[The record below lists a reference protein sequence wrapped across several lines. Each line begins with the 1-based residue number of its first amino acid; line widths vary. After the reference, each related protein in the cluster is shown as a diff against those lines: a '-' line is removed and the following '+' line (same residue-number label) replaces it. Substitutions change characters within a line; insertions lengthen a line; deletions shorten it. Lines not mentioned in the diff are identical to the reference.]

1 MNKNLS
7 FSLFPQPSSANTCAQ
22 RAPYGTVGSRTPIN
36 NHYSPIDLPTL
47 KSNNFKAGTMKRKG
61 VELPLIIELSKYSN
75 ELLNTSLL
83 SSPTKG
89 KSIKESIILNSKEI
103 VNNNVFARKINDAS
117 TNENKSS
124 SPTTLRNNKLV
135 DMLNIRPKKV
145 DLANILNQRY
155 LKTFNDL
162 DIELAQNKNTLYEFG
177 PKKTL
182 NFKILSKNVYKIL
195 ESSFFGM
202 SSVISI
208 PHFYVSPNNVI
219 VNLFYYTVPKANSD
233 STNKKDLNILNLEGL
248 LNKLSK
254 YFKKPITLELT
265 KLYSVSNNS
274 QILAHVLGK
283 LGLSRKRSFARII
296 GRFLSRQSEKIFFR
310 KSINKFSGAITGVY
324 IKLGGRLLRG
334 KIVPRRTVKK
344 IQYGSLARSKSN
356 YITSAR
362 ITQKNKR
369 GSFSF
374 TVAIGHN
381 FF

>member
-1 MNKNLS
+1 M
-7 FSLFPQPSSANTCAQ
+7 
-22 RAPYGTVGSRTPIN
+22 IN
-36 NHYSPIDLPTL
+36 
-47 KSNNFKAGTMKRKG
+47 
-61 VELPLIIELSKYSN
+61 
-75 ELLNTSLL
+75 
-83 SSPTKG
+83 
-89 KSIKESIILNSKEI
+89 IK
-103 VNNNVFARKINDAS
+103 
-117 TNENKSS
+117 
-124 SPTTLRNNKLV
+124 
-135 DMLNIRPKKV
+135 PKKIK
-145 DLANILNQRY
+145 LANILNQIY
-155 LKTFNDL
+155 LKTFSTL
-162 DIELAQNKNTLYEFG
+162 DIELAQNQNTMFEFT
-177 PKKTL
+177 PKTL

-195 ESSFFGM
+195 ESSLFEM
-202 SSVISI
+202 SSIISR

-219 VNLFYYTVPKANSD
+219 INLFYYAVNKNNKIKNDKTV
-233 STNKKDLNILNLEGL
+233 DLNINNLQGL
-248 LNKLSK
+248 TSKLSR

-356 YITSAR
+356 YITNAR
-362 ITQKNKR
+362 IIQKNKR

>member
-1 MNKNLS
+1 
-7 FSLFPQPSSANTCAQ
+7 
-22 RAPYGTVGSRTPIN
+22 
-36 NHYSPIDLPTL
+36 
-47 KSNNFKAGTMKRKG
+47 MKRKG
-61 VELPLIIELSKYSN
+61 VEMPLITEISKYSN
-75 ELLNTSLL
+75 ELLN
-83 SSPTKG
+83 
-89 KSIKESIILNSKEI
+89 KSQSKESIIINSKEI
-103 VNNNVFARKINDAS
+103 VKNSV
-117 TNENKSS
+117 NENKTSYY
-124 SPTTLRNNKLV
+124 NLV
-135 DMLNIRPKKV
+135 DMLNIKPKKIN
-145 DLANILNQRY
+145 LANILNQRY
-155 LKTFNDL
+155 LKTFSTL
-162 DIELAQNKNTLYEFG
+162 DIELAQNQNTMFEFT
-177 PKKTL
+177 PKTL

-195 ESSFFGM
+195 ESSLFEM
-202 SSVISI
+202 SSIISR

-219 VNLFYYTVPKANSD
+219 INLFYYAVNKNNKIKNDKTV
-233 STNKKDLNILNLEGL
+233 DLNINNLQGL
-248 LNKLSK
+248 TSKLSR

-283 LGLSRKRSFARII
+283 LGLSRKRSFASII

-356 YITSAR
+356 YITNAR
-362 ITQKNKR
+362 IIQKNKR

>member
-7 FSLFPQPSSANTCAQ
+7 FL
-22 RAPYGTVGSRTPIN
+22 PIN

-47 KSNNFKAGTMKRKG
+47 KSNNFKTGTMKRKG
-61 VELPLIIELSKYSN
+61 VEMPLIIEISKYSN
-75 ELLNTSLL
+75 ELLN
-83 SSPTKG
+83 
-89 KSIKESIILNSKEI
+89 KSQSKESIIINSKEI
-103 VNNNVFARKINDAS
+103 VKNSV
-117 TNENKSS
+117 NENKTSYY
-124 SPTTLRNNKLV
+124 NLV
-135 DMLNIRPKKV
+135 DMLNIKPKKIN
-145 DLANILNQRY
+145 LANILNQRY
-155 LKTFNDL
+155 LKTFSTL
-162 DIELAQNKNTLYEFG
+162 DIELAQNQNTMFEFT
-177 PKKTL
+177 PKTL

-195 ESSFFGM
+195 ESSLFEM
-202 SSVISI
+202 SSIISR

-219 VNLFYYTVPKANSD
+219 INLFYYAVNKNNKIKNDKTV
-233 STNKKDLNILNLEGL
+233 DLNINNLQGL
-248 LNKLSK
+248 TSKLSR

-265 KLYSVSNNS
+265 KLYSVSNKS

-356 YITSAR
+356 YITNAR
-362 ITQKNKR
+362 IIQKNKR

>member
-7 FSLFPQPSSANTCAQ
+7 FL
-22 RAPYGTVGSRTPIN
+22 PIN
-36 NHYSPIDLPTL
+36 NHYSPIDLTTL
-47 KSNNFKAGTMKRKG
+47 KSNNFKTGTMKRKG
-61 VELPLIIELSKYSN
+61 VEMPLIIEISKYSN
-75 ELLNTSLL
+75 ELLN
-83 SSPTKG
+83 
-89 KSIKESIILNSKEI
+89 KSQSKESIIINSKEI
-103 VNNNVFARKINDAS
+103 VKNSV
-117 TNENKSS
+117 NENKTSYY
-124 SPTTLRNNKLV
+124 NLV
-135 DMLNIRPKKV
+135 DMLNIKPKKIN
-145 DLANILNQRY
+145 LANILNQRY
-155 LKTFNDL
+155 LKTFSTL
-162 DIELAQNKNTLYEFG
+162 DIELAQNQNTMFEFT
-177 PKKTL
+177 PKTL

-195 ESSFFGM
+195 ESSLFEM
-202 SSVISI
+202 SSIISR

-219 VNLFYYTVPKANSD
+219 INLFYYAVNKNNKIKNDKTV
-233 STNKKDLNILNLEGL
+233 DLNINNLQGL
-248 LNKLSK
+248 TSKLSR

-356 YITSAR
+356 YITNAR
-362 ITQKNKR
+362 IIQKNKR

>member
-1 MNKNLS
+1 
-7 FSLFPQPSSANTCAQ
+7 
-22 RAPYGTVGSRTPIN
+22 
-36 NHYSPIDLPTL
+36 
-47 KSNNFKAGTMKRKG
+47 MKRKG
-61 VELPLIIELSKYSN
+61 VEMPLIIEISKYSN
-75 ELLNTSLL
+75 ELLN
-83 SSPTKG
+83 
-89 KSIKESIILNSKEI
+89 KSQSKESIIINSKEI
-103 VNNNVFARKINDAS
+103 VKNSV
-117 TNENKSS
+117 NENKTSYY
-124 SPTTLRNNKLV
+124 NLV
-135 DMLNIRPKKV
+135 DMLNIKPKKIN
-145 DLANILNQRY
+145 LANILNQRY
-155 LKTFNDL
+155 LKTFSTL
-162 DIELAQNKNTLYEFG
+162 DIELAQNQNTMFEFT
-177 PKKTL
+177 PKTL

-195 ESSFFGM
+195 ESSLFEM
-202 SSVISI
+202 SSIISR

-219 VNLFYYTVPKANSD
+219 INLFYYAVNKNNKIKNDKTV
-233 STNKKDLNILNLEGL
+233 DLNINNLQGL
-248 LNKLSK
+248 TSKLSR

-356 YITSAR
+356 YITNAR
-362 ITQKNKR
+362 IIQKNKR

>member
-7 FSLFPQPSSANTCAQ
+7 FL
-22 RAPYGTVGSRTPIN
+22 PIN

-47 KSNNFKAGTMKRKG
+47 KSNNFKTGTMKRKG
-61 VELPLIIELSKYSN
+61 VEMPLIIEIRKYSN
-75 ELLNTSLL
+75 KLLN
-83 SSPTKG
+83 
-89 KSIKESIILNSKEI
+89 KSQSKESIIINSKEI
-103 VNNNVFARKINDAS
+103 VKNSV
-117 TNENKSS
+117 NENKTSYY
-124 SPTTLRNNKLV
+124 NLV
-135 DMLNIRPKKV
+135 DMLNIKPKKIN
-145 DLANILNQRY
+145 LANILNQRY
-155 LKTFNDL
+155 LKTFSTL
-162 DIELAQNKNTLYEFG
+162 DIELAQNQNTMFEFT
-177 PKKTL
+177 PKTL

-195 ESSFFGM
+195 ESSLFEM
-202 SSVISI
+202 SSIISR

-219 VNLFYYTVPKANSD
+219 INLFYYAVNKNNKIKNDKTV
-233 STNKKDLNILNLEGL
+233 DLNINNLQGL
-248 LNKLSK
+248 TSKLSR

-356 YITSAR
+356 YITNAR
-362 ITQKNKR
+362 IIQKNKR

>member
-7 FSLFPQPSSANTCAQ
+7 FL
-22 RAPYGTVGSRTPIN
+22 PIN

-47 KSNNFKAGTMKRKG
+47 KSNNFKTGTMKRKG
-61 VELPLIIELSKYSN
+61 VEMPLIIEISKYSN
-75 ELLNTSLL
+75 ELLN
-83 SSPTKG
+83 
-89 KSIKESIILNSKEI
+89 KSQSKESIIINSKEI
-103 VNNNVFARKINDAS
+103 VKNSV
-117 TNENKSS
+117 NENKTSYY
-124 SPTTLRNNKLV
+124 NLV
-135 DMLNIRPKKV
+135 DMLNIKPKKIN
-145 DLANILNQRY
+145 LANILNQRY
-155 LKTFNDL
+155 LKTFSTL
-162 DIELAQNKNTLYEFG
+162 DIELAQNQNTMFEFT
-177 PKKTL
+177 PKTL

-195 ESSFFGM
+195 ESSLFEM
-202 SSVISI
+202 SSIISR

-219 VNLFYYTVPKANSD
+219 INFFYYAVNKNNKIKNDKTV
-233 STNKKDLNILNLEGL
+233 DLNINNLQGL
-248 LNKLSK
+248 TSKLSR

-356 YITSAR
+356 YITNAR
-362 ITQKNKR
+362 IIQKNKR